1 MRAGAYELAAG
12 GSDPQVTLMASG
24 SEVAIAMQARDLLKQ
39 DNISARVV
47 SVPCMELLEK
57 QSEAAQSDIFGDTPL
72 RIAIEAAVRQS
83 WDRYLR
89 PGDIFIGMDSFGAS
103 APAAQLFEHF
113 GITAE
118 AVAEAAK
125 AALQR

>member
-1 MRAGAYELAAG
+1 
-12 GSDPQVTLMASG
+12 
-24 SEVAIAMQARDLLKQ
+24 
-39 DNISARVV
+39 
-47 SVPCMELLEK
+47 MELLEK
-57 QSEAAQSDIFGDTPL
+57 QSDAAQSDIFGDTPL

-103 APAAQLFEHF
+103 APASQLFEHF

-125 AALQR
+125 AALQG